1 MKNETRRDFLKQL
14 GIGAGIASIGP
25 MATAEQPIQ
34 GFEDTDSNTAK
45 QVWTPKSDRKIR
57 VGIVGYG
64 VCSFGA
70 AFSFQHHP
78 NVEVAAVSDL
88 QPERLKLLSEVCK
101 CPKTYPSLEELVK
114 DDSLEAVFVATD
126 APSHA
131 DHCMKVMNH
140 GKHVACAVPAT
151 YGSLEEA
158 DQLLETVKRTGMN
171 YMLFETSCYRDDL
184 YGMRK
189 IYEMGDFGRM
199 LYSEGEYYH
208 FMEKPIDSFRGWRI
222 GMPPQWYPT
231 HSNAYLNGVTGESF
245 TEVSCMG
252 IPSSIKHLLPENN
265 RYKNPFGTE
274 VALFRTSG
282 GGMSRM
288 AVSWDTPG
296 YHGEVGRVRGELGA
310 MRGIKFDGKSQH
322 SAESLAKPPLPPGVE
337 PGGHGG
343 SHGYLCE
350 EFVNSILEERQPLVD
365 IIWALNMTVSGI
377 VAHESAMKDGEL
389 LKIPQYTL

>member
-1 MKNETRRDFLKQL
+1 MMSMKNETRRDFLKQL

-25 MATAEQPIQ
+25 MAAAEKPIQ

-45 QVWTPKSDRKIR
+45 KVWTPKSDRKIR

-189 IYEMGDFGRM
+189 IYEMGDFGRI

-252 IPSSIKHLLPENN
+252 IPSSIDHLLPENN
-265 RYKNPFGTE
+265 RYKNPFGTD
-274 VALFRTSG
+274 VAL
-282 GGMSRM
+282 
-288 AVSWDTPG
+288 
-296 YHGEVGRVRGELGA
+296 
-310 MRGIKFDGKSQH
+310 
-322 SAESLAKPPLPPGVE
+322 
-337 PGGHGG
+337 
-343 SHGYLCE
+343 
-350 EFVNSILEERQPLVD
+350 
-365 IIWALNMTVSGI
+365 
-377 VAHESAMKDGEL
+377 
-389 LKIPQYTL
+389 